1 MGAIIKV
8 KQVKGLQSTLDA
20 LVGIDKVSETFT
32 TTATDGDTG
41 ILISQSARET
51 DAIQVFVNGQK
62 LQEGYSW
69 KKGGSVITASSLEA
83 STELVW
89 SSSIVGFDL
98 ESTDEIQIEY
108 ETLTSGNTLQGNS
121 GISGTVTGSLIP
133 DTNEAYDLGRADKKF
148 RDLYLSSNTIY
159 MGGQPLSIANGVMTL
174 NGNPVSGNPDT
185 YTSTKQSDSELTEI
199 NNFLP
204 TTSDNFKNLNN
215 TRFYTNVGGMVTIY
229 KIDAGAVVTEGTF
242 DSTLFAQNLLGMSS
256 DNNTIFSKK
265 EYNSNDDTI
274 GTETITSTYDGTTW
288 NSNNIVFNE
297 TDFTVE
303 PLISE
308 KPAPIQFPQE
318 PTFWGRTGSSNGYNW
333 NDYSNYSNPT
343 NEVRM
348 ATALFHEGTA
358 LNNNSQTWSKSSNVW
373 SLNQV
378 KFYLNSMNP
387 SHGGYGYSQPGGYYQ
402 DWYTDPDGLN
412 DGILGQCAV
421 YLSDINS
428 GKIIYGPY
436 IYDIDGTSSSTSGF
450 AKLPTRSEWDA
461 QTLSTPITL
470 EFNELDK
477 FGREFP
483 LDLLQ
488 ASNNPSTVYDVL
500 VSQYDID
507 EMKFRIPNGRHKRN
521 YPNGTTNSGPMIDT
535 GASNYPSIISTHIDA
550 TGQNIS
556 TTYQSADLVI
566 YNKYYSLISGSWTE
580 INTNKLFNLPGYI
593 GIKMSDDHNRLM
605 AVSNTN
611 VIEVYHYD
619 INNGWVLQ
627 QSLLTIAPASVEA
640 FQFGHIFFS
649 NDGNTLGYYDNA
661 NTTFNVFKYN
671 GSTWSTASSILNV
684 GIGEFNNTGTRVS
697 AKSSSNPL
705 MNGLYEFQS
714 NTWVKVTYYQPF
726 EALFCNNLENLIKPK
741 LYITTNDWSLWEV
754 PVAFNSIPIDNRT
767 FDRNNTSSIDLWF
780 PDNLAYTML
789 QSCYIYWDFNNWH
802 KFRVVSYDINTGIIT
817 LSFLESANNWSS
829 LGIHDT
835 YSITLG

>member
-1 MGAIIKV
+1 MGAQIRV
-8 KQVKGLQSTLDA
+8 KQITGLQSTLDA
-20 LVGIDKVSETFT
+20 LMGIDKVSETFT

-41 ILISQSARET
+41 ILISQPARES

-69 KKGGSVITASSLEA
+69 KKDGAIITASSLEA

-89 SSSIVGFDL
+89 SSSIAGFDL

-133 DTNEAYDLGRADKKF
+133 DANEAYDLGSPDKKF
-148 RDLYLSSNTIY
+148 RDIYMSGNTLY
-159 MGGQPLSIANGVMTL
+159 MGGQPLSIVNGAMTL

-185 YTSTKQSDSELTEI
+185 YTSTKQSDSELIEI
-199 NNFLP
+199 SNFL
-204 TTSDNFKNLNN
+204 SDHPIYSNLNN
-215 TRFYTNVGGMVTIY
+215 TRFYTNVNGMGTIY

-242 DSTLFAQNLLGMSS
+242 GSMSYAENIQGMSS
-256 DNNTIFSKK
+256 DNSTIFSTK
-265 EYNSNDDTI
+265 EYKGNGDTI

-303 PLISE
+303 PLVSE
-308 KPAPIQFPQE
+308 KPLPPQFPQE
-318 PTFWGRTGSSNGYNW
+318 ETFWGRGNG
-333 NDYSNYSNPT
+333 SNPT
-343 NEVRM
+343 YGDWNQYSSYGNGVNEVEM
-348 ATALFHEGTA
+348 STALWHGGTP
-358 LNNNSQTWSKSSNVW
+358 LNNNSQTWSKSGNIW

-378 KFYLNSMNP
+378 KFSLNSMNTDY
-387 SHGGYGYSQPGGYYQ
+387 GGYGYSQPSGYYQ
-402 DWYTDPDGLN
+402 DWYVDPNGLN

-450 AKLPTRSEWDA
+450 AKLPTRSELDA
-461 QTLSTPITL
+461 QTSSTPITL

-483 LDLLQ
+483 LDLIQ

-500 VSQYDID
+500 VSRYDID
-507 EMKFRIPNGRHKRN
+507 EMKFRLRNGRHKRN

-535 GASNYPSIISTHIDA
+535 GASNYPLVISTHIDA

-556 TTYQSADLVI
+556 TTYQSTDLVI

-627 QSLLTIAPASVEA
+627 QSLLTIAPTSVEA
-640 FQFGHIFFS
+640 FRFYHIFFS
-649 NDGNTLGYYDNA
+649 NDGNTLGYYDNT

-684 GIGEFNNTGTRVS
+684 GTCEFNNTGTRVS
-697 AKSSSNPL
+697 TRNA
-705 MNGLYEFQS
+705 LYEFQN
-714 NTWVKVTYYQPF
+714 NTWVKVTYYQSQY
-726 EALFCNNLENLIKPK
+726 ALFCNNLENLIKPK
-741 LYITTNDWSLWEV
+741 LYSTTNDWSLWEV
-754 PVAFNSIPIDNRT
+754 PAAFNSIPIDNRT
-767 FDRNNTSSIDLWF
+767 FDQFAEGNIELWF

-802 KFRVVSYDINTGIIT
+802 KFRVLSYDINTGIIT
-817 LSFLESANNWSS
+817 LSSLNESASNWYRFA
-829 LGIHDT
+829 IHDT